1 MIIWL
6 NFLPSFCSYSIYT
19 SNVMRSV
26 LLVFIILGISLLI
39 DLYVYRILHRWRKHK
54 SPSRVRTRTY
64 WVLNGIAYL
73 MVFGLNIYGYDFA
86 DPTVRN
92 FIIGGFGL
100 LFFTK
105 VTLIPFLFID
115 DILGFFH
122 WLFRKT
128 GLLTQEVKPIDMQQ
142 SSGINRSEFISR
154 AAILTAALPF
164 LSLGY
169 GMLKGAYNYQLRKVK
184 LRFPNLPKAFH
195 GTTIIQLS
203 DIHVGSFSSYSA
215 VQRGID
221 LVNAQNADYIFFTG
235 DLVNNRTDEV
245 NKWMG
250 HLSQLKARKGIYSIL
265 GNHDYGD
272 YSAWPDEESK
282 LKNMQHMYEVHRKL
296 GWRLLRN
303 ENELLE
309 KNGAQIALIGVENWG
324 KKGRFAQY
332 GKLDSALLGTEN
344 SPFKI
349 LLSHD
354 PSHFEDEVNERQP
367 DIDLTLSGHTHG
379 MQFGIEIP
387 GYIKWSPSAWVYP
400 YWAGLYKF
408 GKQFLYVNRGFG
420 FIGYPGR
427 VGILPEVT
435 LITLEQG
442 DRDSSTDLA

>member
-1 MIIWL
+1 
-6 NFLPSFCSYSIYT
+6 
-19 SNVMRSV
+19 MRSAPVV
-26 LLVFIILGISLLI
+26 LIFLAITLLI
-39 DLYVYRILHRWRKHK
+39 DLYAYRLIFRYRKHK
-54 SPSRVRTRTY
+54 NPPKISKQLFWIINAV
-64 WVLNGIAYL
+64 AYVA
-73 MVFGLNIYGYDFA
+73 VFSLNIYGYDLA
-86 DPTVRN
+86 NPAARN

-105 VTLIPFLFID
+105 LAALPFLFID
-115 DILGFFH
+115 DVLAFFH
-122 WLFRKT
+122 WLLRKI
-128 GLLTQEVKPIDMQQ
+128 GILTQEVKPIEP
-142 SSGINRSEFISR
+142 SKANGLTRSEFISR

-169 GMLKGAYNYQLRKVK
+169 GMIKGAYNYQLRKVK
-184 LRFPNLPKAFH
+184 LRFPNLPVAFH
-195 GTTIIQLS
+195 GTTIVQLS
-203 DIHVGSFSSYSA
+203 DIHVGSFASYSA

-221 LVNAQNADYIFFTG
+221 LVNEQQADYIFFTG

-245 NKWMG
+245 NRWMG
-250 HLSQLKARKGIYSIL
+250 HLSQLKAKKGIYSVL

-272 YSAWPDEESK
+272 YTQWPSAEEK
-282 LKNMQHMYEVHRKL
+282 AKNMQHMYEVHKKL
-296 GWRLLRN
+296 GWRLLLN

-309 KNGAQIALIGVENWG
+309 KDGDQIALIGVENWG

-332 GKLDSALLGTEN
+332 GKLQQALVGSEH

-354 PSHFEDEVNERQP
+354 PSHFQEEVNQVQT

-379 MQFGIEIP
+379 MQFGVEIP
-387 GYIKWSPSAWVYP
+387 GYIKWSPSSWVYP

-435 LITLEQG
+435 LIRLEKG
-442 DRDSSTDLA
+442 EMEDVGEGVS

>member
-1 MIIWL
+1 
-6 NFLPSFCSYSIYT
+6 
-19 SNVMRSV
+19 MRSAPLV
-26 LLVFIILGISLLI
+26 LIFLAIALLM
-39 DLYVYRILHRWRKHK
+39 DLYAYRLIFRYRKHK
-54 SPSRVRTRTY
+54 KPPKINKQLF
-64 WVLNGIAYL
+64 WIINALAYAA
-73 MVFGLNIYGYDFA
+73 VFGLNIYGYDLA
-86 DPTVRN
+86 NPAARN

-105 VTLIPFLFID
+105 LAALPFLFID
-115 DILGFFH
+115 DLLGFFH
-122 WLFRKT
+122 WLLQKT
-128 GLLTQEVKPIDMQQ
+128 GLLSQEVKAIEPIENKGL
-142 SSGINRSEFISR
+142 SRSEFISR

-169 GMLKGAYNYQLRKVK
+169 GMIKGAYNYQLRKVK
-184 LRFPNLPKAFH
+184 LRFPNLPAAFH
-195 GTTIIQLS
+195 GTTIVQLS
-203 DIHVGSFSSYSA
+203 DIHVGSFASYSA

-221 LVNAQNADYIFFTG
+221 LVNAQQADYIFFTG

-245 NKWMG
+245 NRWMG
-250 HLSQLKARKGIYSIL
+250 HLSQLKAKNGIYSVL

-272 YSAWPDEESK
+272 YTQWSSAEEK
-282 LKNMQHMYEVHRKL
+282 AKNMQHMYEVHKKL
-296 GWRLLRN
+296 GWRLLLN
-303 ENELLE
+303 ENQLLE
-309 KNGAQIALIGVENWG
+309 KQGAQIALIGVENWG

-332 GKLDSALLGTEN
+332 GKLQEALNGTEHAA
-344 SPFKI
+344 FKM

-354 PSHFEDEVNERQP
+354 PSHFQEEVMGRQN

-435 LITLEQG
+435 LITLERG
-442 DRDSSTDLA
+442 TTEEALGEKIS

>member
-1 MIIWL
+1 
-6 NFLPSFCSYSIYT
+6 
-19 SNVMRSV
+19 MRSAP
-26 LLVFIILGISLLI
+26 LVFVFLAIALLM
-39 DLYVYRILHRWRKHK
+39 DLYAYRLFFRYRRHKHPPK
-54 SPSRVRTRTY
+54 LSKQLF
-64 WVLNGIAYL
+64 WIINALAYAA
-73 MVFGLNIYGYDFA
+73 VFSLNIYGYDLA
-86 DPTVRN
+86 NPAARN

-105 VTLIPFLFID
+105 LAALPFLFID
-115 DILGFFH
+115 DVLSFFH
-122 WLFRKT
+122 WLLKKT
-128 GLLTQEVKPIDMQQ
+128 GILSQEVKPIELGNDVGL
-142 SSGINRSEFISR
+142 SRSEFISR

-169 GMLKGAYNYQLRKVK
+169 GMIKGAYNYQLRKVK
-184 LRFPNLPKAFH
+184 LRFPNLPAAFN
-195 GTTIIQLS
+195 GTTIVQLS
-203 DIHVGSFSSYSA
+203 DIHVGSFASYSA

-221 LVNAQNADYIFFTG
+221 LVNAQQADYIFFTG

-245 NKWMG
+245 NRWIG
-250 HLSQLKARKGIYSIL
+250 HLSQLRAKRGIFSIL

-272 YSAWPDEESK
+272 YTQWPNQEAK
-282 LKNMQHMYEVHRKL
+282 AQNMQHMYDTHQKL
-296 GWRLLRN
+296 GWRLLLN

-309 KNGAQIALIGVENWG
+309 KDGEQIALVGVENWG

-332 GKLDSALLGTEN
+332 GKLKQALEGTEQ
-344 SPFKI
+344 SAFKI

-354 PSHFEDEVNERQP
+354 PSHFQEEVNQRQI

-379 MQFGIEIP
+379 MQFGVEIP

-435 LITLEQG
+435 LITLERG
-442 DRDSSTDLA
+442 EMEEVGEKISS

>member
-1 MIIWL
+1 
-6 NFLPSFCSYSIYT
+6 
-19 SNVMRSV
+19 MRSAPVV
-26 LLVFIILGISLLI
+26 LIFLAITLLI
-39 DLYVYRILHRWRKHK
+39 DLYAYRLIFRYRKHK
-54 SPSRVRTRTY
+54 NPPKISKQLFWIINAV
-64 WVLNGIAYL
+64 AYVA
-73 MVFGLNIYGYDFA
+73 VFSLNIYGYDLA
-86 DPTVRN
+86 NPAARN

-105 VTLIPFLFID
+105 LAALPFLFID
-115 DILGFFH
+115 DVLAFFH
-122 WLFRKT
+122 WLLRKI
-128 GLLTQEVKPIDMQQ
+128 GILTQEVKPIEP
-142 SSGINRSEFISR
+142 SKANGLTRSEFISR

-169 GMLKGAYNYQLRKVK
+169 GMIKGAYNYQLRKVK
-184 LRFPNLPKAFH
+184 LRFPNLPAAFH
-195 GTTIIQLS
+195 GTTIVQLS
-203 DIHVGSFSSYSA
+203 DIHVGSFASYSA

-221 LVNAQNADYIFFTG
+221 LVNEQQADYIFFTG

-245 NKWMG
+245 NRWMG
-250 HLSQLKARKGIYSIL
+250 HLSQLKAKKGIYSVL

-272 YSAWPDEESK
+272 YTQWPSAEEK
-282 LKNMQHMYEVHRKL
+282 AKNMQHMYEVHKKL
-296 GWRLLRN
+296 GWRLLLN

-309 KNGAQIALIGVENWG
+309 KDGDQIALIGVENWG

-332 GKLDSALLGTEN
+332 GKLQQALVGSEH

-354 PSHFEDEVNERQP
+354 PSHFQEEVNEVQT

-379 MQFGIEIP
+379 MQFGVEIP
-387 GYIKWSPSAWVYP
+387 GYIKWSPSSWVYP

-435 LITLEQG
+435 LIRLEKG
-442 DRDSSTDLA
+442 EMEDVGEGVS

>member
-1 MIIWL
+1 
-6 NFLPSFCSYSIYT
+6 
-19 SNVMRSV
+19 MRSAP
-26 LLVFIILGISLLI
+26 LVFVFLAIALLM
-39 DLYVYRILHRWRKHK
+39 DLYAYRLFFRYRRHKHPPK
-54 SPSRVRTRTY
+54 LSKQLF
-64 WVLNGIAYL
+64 WIINALAYAA
-73 MVFGLNIYGYDFA
+73 VFSLNIYGYDLA
-86 DPTVRN
+86 NPAARN

-105 VTLIPFLFID
+105 LAALPFLFID
-115 DILGFFH
+115 DVLSFFH
-122 WLFRKT
+122 WLLKKT
-128 GLLTQEVKPIDMQQ
+128 GILSQEVKPIELGNDVGL
-142 SSGINRSEFISR
+142 SRSEFISR

-169 GMLKGAYNYQLRKVK
+169 GMIKGAYNYQLRKVK
-184 LRFPNLPKAFH
+184 LRFPNLPAAFN
-195 GTTIIQLS
+195 GTTIVQLS
-203 DIHVGSFSSYSA
+203 DIHVGSFASYSA

-221 LVNAQNADYIFFTG
+221 LVNAQQADYIFFTG

-245 NKWMG
+245 NRWIG
-250 HLSQLKARKGIYSIL
+250 HLSQLRAKRGIFSIL

-272 YSAWPDEESK
+272 YTQWPNQEAK
-282 LKNMQHMYEVHRKL
+282 AQNMQHMYDTHQKL
-296 GWRLLRN
+296 GWRLLLN

-309 KNGAQIALIGVENWG
+309 KDGEQIALVGVENWG

-332 GKLDSALLGTEN
+332 GKLKQALEGTEQ
-344 SPFKI
+344 SAFKI

-354 PSHFEDEVNERQP
+354 PSHFQEEVNQRQI

-379 MQFGIEIP
+379 MQFGVEIP

-435 LITLEQG
+435 LITLERG
-442 DRDSSTDLA
+442 EMEEVGEKLSS